1 MTKSGFRVLVFGLI
15 WVLLMAVTP
24 ANAEKQVDMRI
35 IGMFDLTGPYA
46 GLHQIFVR
54 ATNDFVNWANK
65 EPGYLPPGVKI
76 VYEIYDTGA
85 DLGKAVAAWQMATTK
100 KPIPILTMGG
110 NAAHTILGIKPLAK
124 RSKIPCIDGSSARPI
139 MYPPGWAFS
148 MQPCY
153 EGLVAASAQFLKDN
167 WRADTPHK
175 LIRKRY
181 EENKGRNPRFA
192 IIGWDNAFGR
202 AFDQKEVR
210 DYVKK
215 IGVDWVNPEYIPW
228 NPTDTTPQVLRLVK
242 AGVDMVYFGMLAETH
257 SFILKD
263 AARMGVRDKFQDMA
277 FSADNIIQLKN
288 YIPEISN
295 ESMMLT
301 SNQPDM
307 DEWNPVFK
315 EMFEK
320 TGMDENVSLGY
331 SLPQAWFDT
340 YAEIIRRA
348 VKKVGAENVTGEV
361 VYDVVTSMTDY
372 KPMAYNSNV
381 TFTKT
386 KRYAANYA
394 SIYQNQNGK
403 IIKVEKSVYVPDL
416 VPGGK
421 DVVK

>member
-1 MTKSGFRVLVFGLI
+1 MTKGSFTFLFFCMILV
-15 WVLLMAVTP
+15 WAAP
-24 ANAEKQVDMRI
+24 ASASSQVDMRI

-46 GLHQIFVR
+46 ALHQTFVR
-54 ATNDFVNWANK
+54 ATKDFVNWANE
-65 EPGYLPPGVKI
+65 EPGYLPAEVQI
-76 VYEIYDTGA
+76 QYEIYDTGA

-100 KPIPILTMGG
+100 TPKPILTMGG
-110 NAAHTILGIKPLAK
+110 NAAHTILGIKPLAE

-139 MYPPGWAFS
+139 MYPRGWAFS

-153 EGLVAASAQFLKDN
+153 EGLVAGAAQFLKDN
-167 WRADTPHK
+167 WREDTPHK

-181 EENKGRNPRFA
+181 EENRERKPRFA

-202 AFDQKEVR
+202 SFDQKEVR
-210 DYVKK
+210 DYIRK

-228 NPTDTTPQVLRLVK
+228 NPTDTTPQILRMVK
-242 AGVDMVYFGMLAETH
+242 AGVDMIYFGLLAESH
-257 SFILKD
+257 AFILKD
-263 AARMGVRDKFQDMA
+263 AVRLGVRNKFQDMA

-295 ESMMLT
+295 ESMILT

-315 EMFEK
+315 EMFIK
-320 TGMDENVSLGY
+320 TGMHENFSFGY
-331 SLPQAWFDT
+331 SLPQAWFDV
-340 YAEIIRRA
+340 YAEIIRRGA
-348 VKKVGAENVTGEV
+348 KKVGAENVTGEI
-361 VYDVVTSMTDY
+361 VYDIVTCMRNY
-372 KPMAYNSNV
+372 KPMAYNSDV
-381 TFTKT
+381 TFSKT

-403 IIKVEKSVYVPDL
+403 IIKIEKSVYLPDL

-421 DVVK
+421 DVIK